1 MGFILGR
8 SIPNFVFAVL
18 LQYIFAIKLQVL
30 PIAKWDGFV
39 YTILPTIALAMSP
52 LADSARFIRT
62 EMVEVLHSDYVELA
76 KAKGLSRWEIAF
88 KHGLRNSL
96 IPLMTLLGPLA
107 VALMTGSLVVE
118 NYETVADIPA
128 DEFLPL
134 QKNTEEE
141 REQITAPSLNFI
153 QDSWRRLKKNKA
165 AVISMVLLLVIILI
179 SVITI
184 FVSPHDP
191 TAQNVAYINLP
202 PRIPGINID
211 GLNGKAMVG
220 GELVDKYAQAN
231 VPSNVNFFLGT
242 DGLGR
247 DVLSRLFMGTR
258 ISLLI
263 AFIAALLDVTIGVAY
278 GLVSGLLGGR
288 VDNVMQRFLEILSG
302 IPNLVVMILML
313 VVFEPGIFS
322 IVAAMAITN
331 WIPMARIV
339 RAQTM
344 KLKDQEYVLAGLTLG
359 ESRMKI
365 AFKHIL
371 PNISSV
377 IIIQM
382 MFSIPSAIFFE
393 AFLSFIGLGL
403 TPPSASLG
411 TMLSEGYKTFL
422 YLPYLLWIPAVTLS
436 VIMIGFNLLADGLR
450 DAFDPKMKE

>member
-1 MGFILGR
+1 MEM
-8 SIPNFVFAVL
+8 IP
-18 LQYIFAIKLQVL
+18 K
-30 PIAKWDGFV
+30 K
-39 YTILPTIALAMSP
+39 
-52 LADSARFIRT
+52 
-62 EMVEVLHSDYVELA
+62 
-76 KAKGLSRWEIAF
+76 
-88 KHGLRNSL
+88 
-96 IPLMTLLGPLA
+96 
-107 VALMTGSLVVE
+107 
-118 NYETVADIPA
+118 YETIADIPA

-134 QKNTEEE
+134 KKNTEEE
-141 REQITAPSLNFI
+141 REQITTPSLNFI

-165 AVISMVLLLVIILI
+165 AVVSMIVLAIIILI
-179 SVITI
+179 SIVTI

-191 TAQNVAYINLP
+191 TAQNVEYINLP
-202 PRIPGINID
+202 PRIPGIDIN

-231 VPSNVNFFLGT
+231 VPANTNFFLGT

-263 AFIAALLDVTIGVAY
+263 AFIAAILDVTIGVAY
-278 GLVSGLLGGR
+278 GLISGLLGGR
-288 VDNVMQRFLEILSG
+288 VDNAMQRFLEILSG

-344 KLKDQEYVLAGLTLG
+344 KLKDQEYVLAGMTLG
-359 ESRMKI
+359 ESKLKI

-411 TMLSEGYKTFL
+411 TMLSDGYKTFL
-422 YLPYLLWIPAVTLS
+422 YLPYLLWIPAATLS
-436 VIMIGFNLLADGLR
+436 VIMIAFNLLADGLR

>member
-1 MGFILGR
+1 MEL
-8 SIPNFVFAVL
+8 IPKR
-18 LQYIFAIKLQVL
+18 YR
-30 PIAKWDGFV
+30 
-39 YTILPTIALAMSP
+39 TIA
-52 LADSARFIRT
+52 
-62 EMVEVLHSDYVELA
+62 E
-76 KAKGLSRWEIAF
+76 
-88 KHGLRNSL
+88 
-96 IPLMTLLGPLA
+96 
-107 VALMTGSLVVE
+107 
-118 NYETVADIPA
+118 IPA

-141 REQITAPSLNFI
+141 REKIEAPSLNFI

-165 AVISMVLLLVIILI
+165 AVISMGLLIVIIFI
-179 SVITI
+179 SIITI

-191 TAQNVAYINLP
+191 TAQNVDYINLP

-211 GLNGKAMVG
+211 GLNGKAMVA

-231 VPSNVNFFLGT
+231 VPADVNYFLGT

-278 GLVSGLLGGR
+278 GLISGLLGGR
-288 VDNVMQRFLEILSG
+288 VDNAMQRFLEVLSG

-339 RAQTM
+339 RAQTL
-344 KLKDQEYVLAGLTLG
+344 KLKDQEYVLAGMTLG
-359 ESRMKI
+359 ESKWKI

-411 TMLSEGYKTFL
+411 TMLSDGYKTFL
-422 YLPYLLWIPAVTLS
+422 YLPYLLWIPAATLS

>member
-1 MGFILGR
+1 MEM
-8 SIPNFVFAVL
+8 IP
-18 LQYIFAIKLQVL
+18 
-30 PIAKWDGFV
+30 
-39 YTILPTIALAMSP
+39 
-52 LADSARFIRT
+52 
-62 EMVEVLHSDYVELA
+62 
-76 KAKGLSRWEIAF
+76 
-88 KHGLRNSL
+88 KH
-96 IPLMTLLGPLA
+96 
-107 VALMTGSLVVE
+107 
-118 NYETVADIPA
+118 YETVADIPV

>member
-1 MGFILGR
+1 MEM
-8 SIPNFVFAVL
+8 IP
-18 LQYIFAIKLQVL
+18 K
-30 PIAKWDGFV
+30 K
-39 YTILPTIALAMSP
+39 
-52 LADSARFIRT
+52 
-62 EMVEVLHSDYVELA
+62 
-76 KAKGLSRWEIAF
+76 
-88 KHGLRNSL
+88 
-96 IPLMTLLGPLA
+96 
-107 VALMTGSLVVE
+107 
-118 NYETVADIPA
+118 YETIADIPA

-141 REQITAPSLNFI
+141 REQITTPSLNFI

-165 AVISMVLLLVIILI
+165 AVVSMIVLAIIILI
-179 SVITI
+179 SIVTI

-191 TAQNVAYINLP
+191 TAQNVEYINLP
-202 PRIPGINID
+202 PRIPGIDIN

-231 VPSNVNFFLGT
+231 VPANTNFFLGT

-263 AFIAALLDVTIGVAY
+263 AFIAAILDVTIGVAY
-278 GLVSGLLGGR
+278 GLISGLLGGR
-288 VDNVMQRFLEILSG
+288 VDNAMQRFLEILSG
-302 IPNLVVMILML
+302 IPNLVVILML

-344 KLKDQEYVLAGLTLG
+344 KLKDQEYVLAGMTLG
-359 ESRMKI
+359 ESKLKI

-411 TMLSEGYKTFL
+411 TMLSDGYKTFL
-422 YLPYLLWIPAVTLS
+422 YLPYLLWIPAATLS
-436 VIMIGFNLLADGLR
+436 VIMIAFNLLADGLR